1 MKTYSSI
8 LPGAV
13 LLLAA
18 VLFLRYAT
26 EWDSF
31 PAFVGIYPHVVWLAG
46 MLLGLRFNRSRL
58 VFSVLVLAVADLA
71 LLRYVPAGSAGDD
84 ADPIVFRT
92 VAFLLPLNL
101 AAISLITERGFGT
114 PRGMARLGLILSQ
127 LVLVGWSVRP
137 EQAERASWLGR
148 PLFEIGFTD
157 WSPLPQPALLAFGG
171 AFALLAVRFLLH
183 RGAIEI
189 GFVWATTAA
198 FFGLYAGEG
207 GVASTVYLSTAGFI
221 LVIAVIETSYSMA
234 YRDELSGLP
243 ARRALNEALLQL
255 PSRYAVAMVDVDHF
269 KKFNDQYG
277 HDVGDQVLRMVASR
291 LLEVSGGGSRSA
303 PENGPK
309 SHRRVELRLAGER
322 PASQETQ
329 KAQSHRQA
337 PERSFRH
344 RKRGCGGTRPTPYD
358 PGPGYRSGGPGSLPG
373 QRGRAKSGRDLTRVL
388 PGRIRILRAIPDGLR
403 SPVASAR
410 PGAIPCERIAAT
422 GRSSAVSR
430 AARHFHSR

>member
-31 PAFVGIYPHVVWLAG
+31 PAFVGIYPYVVWLAG

-58 VFSVLVLAVADLA
+58 VFSVLVLAVADQA

-84 ADPIVFRT
+84 ADPIVFRA

-127 LVLVGWSVRP
+127 LVLVGWIVRP

-207 GVASTVYLSTAGFI
+207 GVASTVYLSTADFI

-291 LLEVSGGGSRSA
+291 LLEVSGGGKAFRYGGEEFTVIFPGRSA
-303 PENGPK
+303 EEAVPHLETV
-309 SHRRVELRLAGER
+309 RRVIEGSSFALRGKGR
-322 PASQETQ
+322 P
-329 KAQSHRQA
+329 
-337 PERSFRH
+337 
-344 RKRGCGGTRPTPYD
+344 RKKPKKP
-358 PGPGYRSGGPGSLPG
+358 
-373 QRGRAKSGRDLTRVL
+373 K
-388 PGRIRILRAIPDGLR
+388 
-403 SPVASAR
+403 
-410 PGAIPCERIAAT
+410 AT
-422 GRSSAVSR
+422 GRPRKEASVTVSVGVAEPDRRHTTPDQVIEAADR
-430 AARHFHSR
+430 ALYRAKEGGRNQVET

>member
-8 LPGAV
+8 LPGVV

-26 EWDSF
+26 QWDSF
-31 PAFVGIYPHVVWLAG
+31 PAFVGIYPYVVWVAG

-58 VFSVLVLAVADLA
+58 VFAVLVLAVADQA
-71 LLRYVPAGSAGDD
+71 LLRYVPAGSGGDD
-84 ADPIVFRT
+84 ADPIVFRA

-114 PRGMARLGLILSQ
+114 PRGLARLGLILSQ
-127 LVLVGWSVRP
+127 LVLVGWIVRP
-137 EQAERASWLGR
+137 EQAGRASWLDR

-157 WSPLPQPALLAFGG
+157 WSPLPQPALLAFVG

-183 RGAIEI
+183 RGAIES
-189 GFVWATTAA
+189 GFFWATTAA
-198 FFGLYAGEG
+198 FFGLNAGEG

-243 ARRALNEALLQL
+243 ARRALIEALLQL

-291 LLEVSGGGSRSA
+291 LLEVSGGGKAFRYGGEEFTVIFPGRSA
-303 PENGPK
+303 EEAVPHLETVRRGIEGSSFALRGKGRPRKKPQKPK
-309 SHRRVELRLAGER
+309 
-322 PASQETQ
+322 
-329 KAQSHRQA
+329 
-337 PERSFRH
+337 
-344 RKRGCGGTRPTPYD
+344 
-358 PGPGYRSGGPGSLPG
+358 
-373 QRGRAKSGRDLTRVL
+373 
-388 PGRIRILRAIPDGLR
+388 
-403 SPVASAR
+403 
-410 PGAIPCERIAAT
+410 AT
-422 GRSSAVSR
+422 GRPRKEVSVTVSVGVAEPDRRHTTPDQVIKAADQALYR
-430 AARHFHSR
+430 AKKGGRNQVET

>member
-26 EWDSF
+26 QWDSF
-31 PAFVGIYPHVVWLAG
+31 PAFVGIYPYVVWVAG

-58 VFSVLVLAVADLA
+58 VFSVLVLAVADQA
-71 LLRYVPAGSAGDD
+71 LLRYFPAGDD
-84 ADPIVFRT
+84 ADPIVFRA

-127 LVLVGWSVRP
+127 LVLVGWIARP
-137 EQAERASWLGR
+137 EQAGRSSWLGR

-183 RGAIEI
+183 RGAIES

-207 GVASTVYLSTAGFI
+207 GVASRVYLSTAGFI

-269 KKFNDQYG
+269 KKFNEQYG

-291 LLEVSGGGSRSA
+291 LLEVSGGGKAFRYGGEEFTVIFPGRSA
-303 PENGPK
+303 EEAVPHLETV
-309 SHRRVELRLAGER
+309 RRVIEGSSFALRGKGRPRKKPEKPKAAGRPRKEVSVTVSVGVADPDRRHTTPDQVIKAADQALYLAKKGGR
-322 PASQETQ
+322 NQVET
-329 KAQSHRQA
+329 
-337 PERSFRH
+337 
-344 RKRGCGGTRPTPYD
+344 
-358 PGPGYRSGGPGSLPG
+358 
-373 QRGRAKSGRDLTRVL
+373 
-388 PGRIRILRAIPDGLR
+388 
-403 SPVASAR
+403 
-410 PGAIPCERIAAT
+410 
-422 GRSSAVSR
+422 
-430 AARHFHSR
+430 